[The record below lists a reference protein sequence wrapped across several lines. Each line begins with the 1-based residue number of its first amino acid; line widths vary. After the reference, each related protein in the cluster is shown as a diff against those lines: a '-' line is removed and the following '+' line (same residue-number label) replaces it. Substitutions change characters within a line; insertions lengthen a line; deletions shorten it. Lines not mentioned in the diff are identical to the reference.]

1 MSKIKDARLAAG
13 LTRAELSKKK
23 YNIPIRT
30 IENWDS
36 GRRKPSEWLENLII
50 RVINEDFNS
59 QDHH

>member
-1 MSKIKDARLAAG
+1 MSKIKDARLEVG
-13 LTRAELSKKK
+13 LTRAELSKK

-30 IENWDS
+30 LEDWDS

-59 QDHH
+59 QDNH

>member
-13 LTRAELSKKK
+13 LTQAELSKK

-36 GRRKPSEWLENLII
+36 DRRKPSEWLENLII

-59 QDHH
+59 QDNH